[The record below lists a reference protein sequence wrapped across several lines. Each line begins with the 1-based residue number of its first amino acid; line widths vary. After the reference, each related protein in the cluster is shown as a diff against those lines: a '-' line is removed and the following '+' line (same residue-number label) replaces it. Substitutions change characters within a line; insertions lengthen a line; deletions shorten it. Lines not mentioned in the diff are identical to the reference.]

1 MHIKDTSMSQNLFLM
16 GMSLLI
22 HKPAILILYWQNKKS
37 INNKKGQTISKLKKL
52 QSFSNSLNLIINFR
66 NLKINKQMISI
77 CQWMHQESHPRI
89 MSKIT
94 IYQRGIIKNLYFQ
107 KININIK

>member
-66 NLKINKQMISI
+66 NLKINKQMIST

-94 IYQRGIIKNLYFQ
+94 I
-107 KININIK
+107 